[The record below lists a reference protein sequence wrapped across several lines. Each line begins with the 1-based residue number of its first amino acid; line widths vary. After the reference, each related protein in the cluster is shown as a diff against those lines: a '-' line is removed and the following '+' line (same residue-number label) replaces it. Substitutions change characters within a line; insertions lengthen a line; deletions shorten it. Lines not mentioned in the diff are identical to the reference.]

1 MGICT
6 EMEVVGTSSQSW
18 ERAASAGVQAA
29 VASFGDRCLIR
40 RAGETGVPKP
50 SFHATVVS
58 FDMEVG
64 DDGQITQ
71 YRAKVKITF
80 IQTAESSKFSHAPR
94 SPTVAR

>member
-40 RAGETGVPKP
+40 RAGESGLPTP
-50 SFHATVVS
+50 SFQATVVS

-71 YRAKVKITF
+71 YRAKIKITF
-80 IQTAESSKFSHAPR
+80 IQTADSAKFSRAPH
-94 SPTVAR
+94 SPTR